1 MKYLLL
7 CLFFVPTL
15 VSAATPEELKL
26 FARHVAVAQKINPV
40 KFINTMR
47 CESNFNQS
55 ARGLAGEIGV
65 AQYLPNSF
73 QKHKDLMG
81 YGSLSIYSGFDQ
93 LALAALVWKE
103 HPARM
108 REWTCAWKYI

>member
-1 MKYLLL
+1 
-7 CLFFVPTL
+7 
-15 VSAATPEELKL
+15 
-26 FARHVAVAQKINPV
+26 
-40 KFINTMR
+40 
-47 CESNFNQS
+47 
-55 ARGLAGEIGV
+55 
-65 AQYLPNSF
+65 
-73 QKHKDLMG
+73 MG